1 MSKILITGGS
11 GLIGK
16 KISELLLKL
25 GQEPVW
31 LSREGNTQGKIKSH
45 QWDIQKRTVDEK
57 AFEGVE
63 QIVHLA
69 GAGIADKRWTDAYKQ
84 NIIDSR
90 VKSSELLLEHITKK
104 NIKIKTLVGGSA
116 IGYYGAK
123 QSDKVVNENESPG
136 NDFLA
141 ESCVLWEKSYLPFS
155 NLGIRVPMIR
165 TGVVL
170 SRDGGAYPRMAM
182 PFKMGLGAALGS
194 GKQFFPWIH
203 INDVANIF
211 VHALLHE
218 TMDGIYNAVSSEY
231 VTNKDF
237 SKQLAKS
244 LHKVFFLPNVPAFV
258 LRLAMGENALMVTE
272 GLKTDNTKIK
282 KTGFVFEFETLDA
295 ALKDLAG

>member
-25 GQEPVW
+25 GREPVW
-31 LSREGNTQGKIKSH
+31 LSREGNTQGKIKSY

-69 GAGIADKRWTDAYKQ
+69 GAGIADKRWTEAYKQ

-155 NLGIRVPMIR
+155 NLGIRVTVIR

-170 SRDGGAYPRMAM
+170 SRDGGAYPKMAM

-218 TMDGIYNAVSSEY
+218 TMDGIYNAVCSEY

-244 LHKVFFLPNVPAFV
+244 FHKVFFLPNVPAFV

-272 GLKTDNTKIK
+272 GLKIDNTKIK